1 MDYLQCNCILFG
13 ALHLQGMK
21 SKSDLDREYAIV
33 VGSIAVCLIL
43 FLIII
48 NKV

>member
-1 MDYLQCNCILFG
+1 MSY
-13 ALHLQGMK
+13 
-21 SKSDLDREYAIV
+21 KSDEDRGYAIS
-33 VGSIAVCLIL
+33 VGVIAVCLIL

>member
-1 MDYLQCNCILFG
+1 
-13 ALHLQGMK
+13 MK
-21 SKSDLDREYAIV
+21 SKSDLDRGYAIV
-33 VGSIAVCLIL
+33 VGSTAVCLIL